1 MSTTP
6 ARPISGMDAP
16 RRSPTSSSRFA
27 ICGRSSSRA
36 TASVRAVDGMSFD
49 LKRGETLCIVGESG
63 CGKSVTAL
71 SILGLIPQGAG
82 RIVGGSIKFEGTEL
96 TALPEREMRRIRG
109 NRISMIF
116 QEPMTSLNP
125 VLTVGDQIAETL
137 QIHQNLDRRTA
148 LEPGDRNAGP
158 RAHRRAAAARRRVP
172 APAVGRHAP
181 ARHDRDRA
189 CLQSAGPHRR
199 RADHR
204 ARRHDPG
211 ADPQPDAGA
220 QGKAGHGDH
229 PDHP

>member
-1 MSTTP
+1 MAWCVRSTACP
-6 ARPISGMDAP
+6 SISQ
-16 RRSPTSSSRFA
+16 
-27 ICGRSSSRA
+27 
-36 TASVRAVDGMSFD
+36 
-49 LKRGETLCIVGESG
+49 RGETLCIVGESG

-137 QIHQNLDRRTA
+137 QIHQNLDRRAAWKRAIEMLA
-148 LEPGDRNAGP
+148 LVRIAEPQ
-158 RAHRRAAAARRRVP
+158 RRAGEYPHQLSGGMRQRVMI
-172 APAVGRHAP
+172 AIAL
-181 ARHDRDRA
+181 A
-189 CLQSAGPHRR
+189 CNPQVLDRR

-211 ADPQPDAGA
+211 ADPEPDAGA
-220 QGKAGHGDH
+220 QGKAGHRDH